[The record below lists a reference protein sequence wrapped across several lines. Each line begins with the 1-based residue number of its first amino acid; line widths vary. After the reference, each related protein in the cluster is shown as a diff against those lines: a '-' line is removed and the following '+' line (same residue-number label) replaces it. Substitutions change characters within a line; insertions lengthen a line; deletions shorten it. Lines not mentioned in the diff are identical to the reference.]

1 MEPFVT
7 ITRLTKPHASCHTMF
22 AEQKAPEAM
31 ASGAEFKTKRLFL
44 YLSDCRG
51 QAGFGDSGC
60 SGAAFGGGM
69 SFRWRRSARN

>member
-31 ASGAEFKTKRLFL
+31 APGAGIKTKRLL
-44 YLSDCRG
+44 LHLSAPCG